1 MSRNHSMLT
10 AGEMTRRAA
19 LQRTLL
25 GAGGLMLGG
34 ALAPQA
40 RAQAK
45 AAKAK
50 AVIQIWMWGGP
61 CHLDTFDPKPEA
73 GNDFTGPL
81 TKPIETNVSGIRICE
96 LLPLPAGAEPG
107 TPRGSVEHLHVINVA
122 PERML
127 RMSGGLGPL
136 QAEPVSAVFTV
147 SLKSEDAGTRVTFD
161 YRVAGLVTL
170 KGGEIAGP
178 VDQVLAA
185 QLARLAG
192 RFGHA
197 VAPEGDAA
205 AGQARPAQ

>member
-1 MSRNHSMLT
+1 MLLRASLLLASACLAAPAAAEVLSTTDSTFVTHSEALVT
-10 AGEMTRRAA
+10 APAA
-19 LQRTLL
+19 QVWAEL
-25 GAGGLMLGG
+25 
-34 ALAPQA
+34 LAPARWWDPVHTWSGQA
-40 RAQAK
+40 TGLYLDPQA
-45 AAKAK
+45 
-50 AVIQIWMWGGP
+50 
-61 CHLDTFDPKPEA
+61 
-73 GNDFTGPL
+73 TGCF
-81 TKPIETNVSGIRICE
+81 CE